1 MEEYGRLGWYGR
13 ERGKGNALG
22 AGKDDGGLWRGLE
35 MWWYHIISRWI
46 PVVVGG
52 YSSSYCAGSR
62 SAGYG
67 IIVLLV
73 CLTAQ

>member
-35 MWWYHIISRWI
+35 MWWYHKSLDT
-46 PVVVGG
+46 
-52 YSSSYCAGSR
+52 GSR
-62 SAGYG
+62 RR
-67 IIVLLV
+67 I
-73 CLTAQ
+73 QQ